1 MHLMLILTQ
10 LCFLDFDEV
19 ALIESKVT
27 DIAQLQHKIAE
38 NINLQAEV
46 ADNIQDNVRITR
58 CS

>member
-1 MHLMLILTQ
+1 MQILIQ

-58 CS
+58 RS

>member
-1 MHLMLILTQ
+1 MNLLLIKIQ
-10 LCFLDFDEV
+10 FFSLDFDEV

-46 ADNIQDNVRITR
+46 ADNIQDNVMIA
-58 CS
+58 